1 MPDGR
6 GPRMTGRT
14 ALVTGASS
22 GIGRATALRLAE
34 EGARVALLALP
45 GSLHDVTAECR
56 SRGSDVIAI
65 EADVTDAVAVDR
77 AFAEAE
83 SLGEVDAVF
92 SAAGISSVAALCD
105 TSDELWARQLQ
116 VNLTGTFHV
125 VRAAARLM
133 VPRRR
138 GAIVMTGSELAITG
152 QAGYVAYS
160 ASKGGILAIT
170 RTLAAELA
178 PFGIRVN
185 VVCPGVVNTPLLAA
199 EFALASDPSLER
211 RLTEQSVAL
220 GRIGRP
226 EEIASTVAFLL
237 SEDSA
242 YTTGAQ
248 FVVDGGR
255 TGCFPITADMSAP
268 LEPQANHL
276 SAGAP
281 SKTGMR

>member
-1 MPDGR
+1 MPDSR

-92 SAAGISSVAALCD
+92 NAAGISSVAALCE

-185 VVCPGVVNTPLLAA
+185 VVCPGVVDTPLLAA
-199 EFALASDPSLER
+199 EFALATDPSLER

-255 TGCFPITADMSAP
+255 TGCFPITADVSAP
-268 LEPQANHL
+268 GAPQANHL

-281 SKTGMR
+281 ARPG